1 MSVVREVSC
10 DEGPI
15 VKGSSMYHVTET
27 NPLKDVLAL
36 VKGQDRVNVDSFTNI
51 SLFQGG
57 PVLVPKDCQ
66 CLHSTDPGSSP

>member
-1 MSVVREVSC
+1 MK
-10 DEGPI
+10 GTI
-15 VKGSSMYHVTET
+15 VKGSSMYHVIET

-57 PVLVPKDCQ
+57 PVLVPKDC
-66 CLHSTDPGSSP
+66 